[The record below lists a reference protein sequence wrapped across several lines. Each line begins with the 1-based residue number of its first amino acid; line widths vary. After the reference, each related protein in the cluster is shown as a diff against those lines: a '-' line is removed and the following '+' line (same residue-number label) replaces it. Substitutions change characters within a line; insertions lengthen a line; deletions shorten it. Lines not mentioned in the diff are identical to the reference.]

1 MTKFI
6 FGLFFAVVT
15 FAIGVNQDIELT
27 QYMNARYTGR
37 FTKADENVAGKLI
50 PGTQGTVREIKT
62 FVPSGNSGF
71 LIQVKDGE
79 FKNQKLWVYYN
90 KNAPT
95 LKLVDEKQQP
105 TTIATKADRV
115 VANAP
120 TPVQI
125 IPATPKSVVG
135 QIDQVHGELVKL
147 NTDLQP
153 ATSGCKDCDKDSPGQ
168 AGGLPESNLEIA
180 TSQTAAG
187 LFNAKIKCAYRSDQ
201 GITLAG
207 AIQLEIVGN
216 KVKNLNATVNGCSV
230 TLKNFKQV
238 TMPNSNIVLTDA
250 NGCSVVIANNLKIR
264 TPASTPVLTFGMVPT
279 MDCVKSCAKVE
290 RAHWQVEMNP
300 NSQTCY

>member
-1 MTKFI
+1 MGKI
-6 FGLFFAVVT
+6 LFGLFFSVVT
-15 FAIGVNQDIELT
+15 FAIRVNQDIELT
-27 QYMNARYTGR
+27 QYMNARYTSR
-37 FTKADENVAGKLI
+37 FTKADENIAGKMAA
-50 PGTQGTVREIKT
+50 GTQGTVREIKT
-62 FVPSGNSGF
+62 FTSGNSGF

-90 KNAPT
+90 KDAPT

-105 TTIATKADRV
+105 TIVATQADRV
-115 VANAP
+115 VATAP

-125 IPATPKSVVG
+125 IPATPKSVVV
-135 QIDQVHGELVKL
+135 QVDQVHGELAKL
-147 NTDLQP
+147 NSDLQ
-153 ATSGCKDCDKDSPGQ
+153 AGTSGCKDCDKDSPGQ
-168 AGGLPESNLEIA
+168 AGGLPESNLAIA

-187 LFNAKIKCAYRSDQ
+187 LFNARIKCSYRSDQ

-279 MDCVKSCAKVE
+279 TDCVKSCAKVE

>member
-1 MTKFI
+1 MSKI
-6 FGLFFAVVT
+6 LFGLFFSVVT
-15 FAIGVNQDIELT
+15 FGIGLNQDIELT
-27 QYMNARYTGR
+27 HYMNARYTSR
-37 FTKADENVAGKLI
+37 FTKADENVAGKMAT
-50 PGTQGTVREIKT
+50 GTQGTVREIKT
-62 FVPSGNSGF
+62 FASGNSGF

-90 KNAPT
+90 KDAPT

-105 TTIATKADRV
+105 TTVATQADRV
-115 VANAP
+115 VASAP
-120 TPVQI
+120 TPVRI
-125 IPATPKSVVG
+125 IPVTPKAVVG
-135 QIDQVHGELVKL
+135 QIDQVNGELAKL
-147 NTDLQP
+147 NSELQP
-153 ATSGCKDCDKDSPGQ
+153 ATPGCKDCAPDSPGQ
-168 AGGLPESNLEIA
+168 AGGLPESNLAIA

-187 LFNAKIKCAYRSDQ
+187 LFNAKIRCSYRGDQ

-238 TMPNSNIVLTDA
+238 TMPNSNIVLQDA

-279 MDCVKSCAKVE
+279 AECVKSCAKVE
-290 RAHWQVEMNP
+290 KAHWQVEMNP
-300 NSQTCY
+300 NTQTCY